1 MNSPTAS
8 SGTTAD
14 STRPSDIS
22 AGKRPASSS
31 RPQNLRFQRRTS
43 ERAYLEGAYRDGSI
57 ASSDL
62 SAQRQSGMDYS
73 AGAAGS
79 SPWAS
84 SPEASRQSF
93 GDQVEAGES
102 LPPPA
107 VMQQQRE
114 EGGWSAEQ
122 QQQWQHQAQAQGQQ
136 QYPPQ
141 GQQQPQYQGNG
152 EENRRP
158 HSAARYH
165 GAPPHHQPPQQR
177 QPAPQYKLQAKITGL
192 ERTGKKDAILR
203 FDVYVRSTPKV
214 NAYDGKLTCYR
225 PIFPSSALLSFATF
239 AALTLSS
246 RSSSLIYRPRIR
258 KH

>member
-8 SGTTAD
+8 SSTTAD
-14 STRPSDIS
+14 SPRPSDIS

-43 ERAYLEGAYRDGSI
+43 ERAYLEGAYRDGSVTSPEI
-57 ASSDL
+57 
-62 SAQRQSGMDYS
+62 SAQRQSYIGRGMDYS
-73 AGAAGS
+73 AAAAGS
-79 SPWAS
+79 SPWAN

-93 GDQVEAGES
+93 GDQVEAGDS
-102 LPPPA
+102 LPPP
-107 VMQQQRE
+107 VIQQQQQRESGE

-122 QQQWQHQAQAQGQQ
+122 QQQWQQQGQQ
-136 QYPPQ
+136 QQYPQQ
-141 GQQQPQYQGNG
+141 GQQQQQYQGNG

-165 GAPPHHQPPQQR
+165 GAPPHHQPPQQQR

-203 FDVYVRSTPKV
+203 FDVYVCQRSGT
-214 NAYDGKLTCYR
+214 DRG
-225 PIFPSSALLSFATF
+225 
-239 AALTLSS
+239 
-246 RSSSLIYRPRIR
+246 
-258 KH
+258 

>member
-8 SGTTAD
+8 SSTTAD
-14 STRPSDIS
+14 SPRPSDIS
-22 AGKRPASSS
+22 AGKRPASSL

-57 ASSDL
+57 ATESPHTQPQSFTG
-62 SAQRQSGMDYS
+62 SGMDYS
-73 AGAAGS
+73 AGAGS

-84 SPEASRQSF
+84 SPQASRQSF

-107 VMQQQRE
+107 VQRGGE
-114 EGGWSAEQ
+114 ESGWSAEQ
-122 QQQWQHQAQAQGQQ
+122 QQQWHQHAQAQAQGQQ
-136 QYPPQ
+136 QYL
-141 GQQQPQYQGNG
+141 QQQQTHYQQDPRGNE

-203 FDVYVRSTPKV
+203 FDVYVWPVLRMSMSED
-214 NAYDGKLTCYR
+214 NANAAVDEPTEVPHHSIPR
-225 PIFPSSALLSFATF
+225 HPSY
-239 AALTLSS
+239 TL
-246 RSSSLIYRPRIR
+246 
-258 KH
+258 

>member
-8 SGTTAD
+8 SSTTAD
-14 STRPSDIS
+14 SPRPSDIS

-43 ERAYLEGAYRDGSI
+43 ERAYLEGAYRDGSVTSPEI
-57 ASSDL
+57 
-62 SAQRQSGMDYS
+62 SAQRQSYIGRGMDYS
-73 AGAAGS
+73 AAAAGS
-79 SPWAS
+79 SPWAN

-93 GDQVEAGES
+93 GDQVEAGDS
-102 LPPPA
+102 LPPP
-107 VMQQQRE
+107 VIQQQQRESGE

-122 QQQWQHQAQAQGQQ
+122 QQQWQQQGQQ
-136 QYPPQ
+136 QQYPQQ
-141 GQQQPQYQGNG
+141 GQQQQQYQGNG

-165 GAPPHHQPPQQR
+165 GAPPHHQPPQQQR

-203 FDVYVRSTPKV
+203 FDVYVCQRSGT
-214 NAYDGKLTCYR
+214 DRG
-225 PIFPSSALLSFATF
+225 
-239 AALTLSS
+239 
-246 RSSSLIYRPRIR
+246 
-258 KH
+258 